1 MRNNKNILFDFDW
14 FLLVLYFLLVIMG
27 FLTVYSVAFNPESPS
42 IFSFSEK
49 YGKQL
54 MWILISLFCGS
65 IILLIDSEIFKK
77 ISIPIYLIVL
87 ALLVVVLFMPPIN
100 GARAWLG
107 IGSLGIQP
115 AEFAKISSS
124 LLTAKYLSSIN
135 LKHQTNKNIFIA
147 FGIIFTPMFLIL
159 LQPDAGTFLVFTSF
173 LFVFYREG
181 VSFDPLFLFII
192 NRVPSINYKNT
203 WVGVHFIPI
212 AFCLA
217 FLAVLSLLSS
227 KFYVVF
233 SFLSNY
239 NFDGFLVLIF
249 FLVILA
255 VSFVLVVLKW
265 GSRRNRKNYILAISL
280 SAVLSI
286 IFVSFVQFGF
296 NKLASH
302 QKNRIELFLG
312 IKSDPDGQDYNRNR
326 AMAAVGSGGFS
337 GKGYK
342 NASVSSV
349 RTNHVPES
357 ETDFIFC
364 PFAEEWGFLGS
375 FVVICF
381 FSLFVLRIL
390 YIAERQRSSFNRVYG
405 YCIGMIFFYH
415 FLINIGMNIGFAPI
429 IGIPLPFFSCGGSSF
444 ISFTIML
451 FLLLKLDSQRMSV
464 LS

>member
-1 MRNNKNILFDFDW
+1 
-14 FLLVLYFLLVIMG
+14 
-27 FLTVYSVAFNPESPS
+27 
-42 IFSFSEK
+42 
-49 YGKQL
+49 
-54 MWILISLFCGS
+54 
-65 IILLIDSEIFKK
+65 
-77 ISIPIYLIVL
+77 
-87 ALLVVVLFMPPIN
+87 MPPIN

-124 LLTAKYLSSIN
+124 LLLANYLSSIN
-135 LKHQTNKNIFIA
+135 LKHQTNKNIFLA
-147 FGIIFTPMFLIL
+147 FGIIFIPMVLIL

-192 NRVPSINYKNT
+192 NRIPNINYKNT

-233 SFLSNY
+233 SLFSNY
-239 NFDGFLVLIF
+239 NFDGFFVLI
-249 FLVILA
+249 LGLGVLA
-255 VSFVLVVLKW
+255 ISLVLVVFKW
-265 GSRRNRKNYILAISL
+265 GSKRNKKNYILAISL
-280 SAVLSI
+280 SAFLSI
-286 IFVSFVQFGF
+286 LFISFVQFGF
-296 NKLASH
+296 NKLATH

-326 AMAAVGSGGFS
+326 AMAAVGSGGFY

-375 FVVICF
+375 FGVVCL
-381 FSLFVLRIL
+381 FSLFILRIL
-390 YIAERQRSSFNRVYG
+390 YIAERQRSSFNRIYG
-405 YCIGMIFFYH
+405 YCVGMIFFYH

-444 ISFTIML
+444 LSFTIML